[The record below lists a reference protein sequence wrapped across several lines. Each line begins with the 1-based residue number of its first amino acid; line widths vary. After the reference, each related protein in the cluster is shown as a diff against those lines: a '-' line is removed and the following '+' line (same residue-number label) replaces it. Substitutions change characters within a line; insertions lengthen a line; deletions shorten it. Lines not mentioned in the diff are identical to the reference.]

1 MNESIPDNCSLQ
13 PSVISNRYSGRNL
26 SFEANNLY
34 LRAIPSNELTAAF
47 GFKQE
52 IFPGTLPEKILK
64 LFCIIY
70 NITSMFVCRVSG
82 TLLNNIMNSFNS
94 MSIINICFYI
104 FTAFFRRIIFYF
116 VKCCYF
122 FIFLSYHF
130 SNMVV

>member
-52 IFPGTLPEKILK
+52 IFPGTFRRRFLNYP
-64 LFCIIY
+64 FIIY
-70 NITSMFVCRVSG
+70 NITSILVC
-82 TLLNNIMNSFNS
+82 
-94 MSIINICFYI
+94 
-104 FTAFFRRIIFYF
+104 
-116 VKCCYF
+116 
-122 FIFLSYHF
+122 
-130 SNMVV
+130 